1 MLPQTVPQT
10 TSDVAGAGRAGNLS
24 ESHMSSPSAAWYP
37 DPSGRHQWRWWDGA
51 AWTASVADDGEVAV
65 DEIVADP
72 GVVADQGVADGGEVA
87 DPAVT
92 APGPRPADDPPGSP
106 DPVSG
111 AGAVPF
117 ASGFPVLLVRRDDG
131 PRGAATA
138 GAVVAGMAA
147 GPDPP
152 GGPAGEVLA
161 ALEIPATAA
170 PLGRGVADVL
180 AGARVV
186 VRDATGTARLTVT
199 RPDARPLVVVT
210 DGPPAAASLVGTGP
224 AGFTATRLDDG
235 RRRSIELRGD
245 GVAGG
250 RLEPEDLLG
259 RRWILAD
266 SGPRATVHRRISR
279 EADRRRWAAVEYE
292 VRAEGPAAA
301 PTGPPALDAATL
313 WVVGAVLAL
322 DLLDTQL
329 PDRDD

>member
-1 MLPQTVPQT
+1 
-10 TSDVAGAGRAGNLS
+10 
-24 ESHMSSPSAAWYP
+24 MSSPSAAWYP

-65 DEIVADP
+65 DEVAADP
-72 GVVADQGVADGGEVA
+72 GGADGGEAA
-87 DPAVT
+87 DPTVTAQGSPPADEPPGTSDPAPGVVVGARAAAVPDEPEAHDGSPGGG
-92 APGPRPADDPPGSP
+92 APGP
-106 DPVSG
+106 
-111 AGAVPF
+111 AGALRLLP
-117 ASGFPVLLVRRDDG
+117 GFPVLLVRREDG
-131 PRGAATA
+131 PRVAATA
-138 GAVVAGMAA
+138 GAVVAGMATA
-147 GPDPP
+147 PDPP

-199 RPDARPLVVVT
+199 RPGARPLVVVT
-210 DGPPAAASLVGTGP
+210 DGPPAAASLVGAGH
-224 AGFTATRLDDG
+224 AGFTATRLDG
-235 RRRSIELRGD
+235 GGRRSIELRGD
-245 GVAGG
+245 GVPCG
-250 RLEPEDLLG
+250 RLEPDDLLG
-259 RRWILAD
+259 RRWLLAD
-266 SGPRATVHRRISR
+266 TGPRATVHRRISR

-292 VRAEGPAAA
+292 VRAEGAASA
-301 PTGPPALDAATL
+301 PTGRPALDAATL